1 MSLTGR
7 AVSVILPVTDV
18 DRARTYYSESLGLE
32 FTGHNDEGGAMF
44 SLGAGGCTLV
54 LVPRPG
60 SHPSEI
66 TAMSFEIDD
75 IHREIT
81 DLESRGVVFEDYDLP
96 EIKTV
101 NHVCLLGSERAAWFR
116 DPDGNILCLH
126 QTMS

>member
-1 MSLTGR
+1 MSLIGR

-32 FTGHNDEGGAMF
+32 FTGNNDEGGAMF
-44 SLGAGGCTLV
+44 SLGGCSTLV

-60 SHPSEI
+60 SQPSEV

-75 IHREIT
+75 IHSEIT
-81 DLESRGVVFEDYDLP
+81 DLMSRGVVFEDYDLP
-96 EIKTV
+96 EIRTV
-101 NHVCLLGSERAAWFR
+101 DHVCVLGSERAAWFK

-126 QTMS
+126 QTRS

>member
-1 MSLTGR
+1 MSLIGR

-32 FTGHNDEGGAMF
+32 FTGNNDEGGAMF
-44 SLGAGGCTLV
+44 CLGGCSTLV

-60 SHPSEI
+60 SQPSEV

-75 IHREIT
+75 IHSEIT
-81 DLESRGVVFEDYDLP
+81 DLVSRGVVFEDYDLP
-96 EIKTV
+96 EITTV
-101 NHVCLLGSERAAWFR
+101 DHVCVLGSERAAWFK